1 MSQRRWLA
9 IICLKWKWFAGLECV
24 HAIVVMLYFSVL
36 IKVICCQFLTKVHIL
51 KFRCNT
57 LFYGILSGLF
67 RNSGEGDFHILHY
80 VQYGLDGVDKY
91 HLRADHAYRSVVN
104 SSVFIVISTELKLT
118 NDNDAV

>member
-1 MSQRRWLA
+1 M
-9 IICLKWKWFAGLECV
+9 
-24 HAIVVMLYFSVL
+24 L

-91 HLRADHAYRSVVN
+91 HLRADHAYRSAVN
-104 SSVFIVISTELKLT
+104 SSVFIVLSTELKLSSFSLLEVLLLT
-118 NDNDAV
+118 IVCQRSRIRCDYNIVV